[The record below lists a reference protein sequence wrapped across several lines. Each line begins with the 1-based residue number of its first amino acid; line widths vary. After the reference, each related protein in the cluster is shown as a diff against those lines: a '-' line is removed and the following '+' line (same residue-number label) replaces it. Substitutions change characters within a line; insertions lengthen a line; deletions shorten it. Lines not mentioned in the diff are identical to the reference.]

1 MILRFRK
8 VIGTEIYRNEEYIM
22 IKEYNRNKNDIRIN
36 EYI

>member
-8 VIGTEIYRNEEYIM
+8 VIGIEIYRNEEYIM
-22 IKEYNRNKNDIRIN
+22 IEEYNRNKNDIRIN